1 MYSSI
6 NSPHKIFVYCA
17 GKTCQQA
24 DPCASN
30 PCANGGRCSAF
41 DSHFIC
47 TCPPS
52 FHGPTCR
59 LDVNECA
66 MTPSPC
72 QNSGVC
78 INEVGSYRCRCPLEY
93 AGTHCERP
101 FQPCQPSPCV
111 NGGTCTQTSDTGY
124 ACTCLPGK
132 GKVCVW
138 LHACVSVCDMM
149 QIGN

>member
-1 MYSSI
+1 MLY
-6 NSPHKIFVYCA
+6 A

-30 PCANGGRCSAF
+30 PCANGGQCSAF

-47 TCPPS
+47 TCPPN

-66 MTPSPC
+66 ITPSPC
-72 QNSGVC
+72 QNNGVC
-78 INEVGSYRCRCPLEY
+78 INEVGSYRCRCTLEY

-101 FQPCQPSPCV
+101 FKPCQPSPCA

-132 GKVCVW
+132 IRWGVCVYIGD
-138 LHACVSVCDMM
+138 VSV
-149 QIGN
+149 